1 MVIQLYS
8 DKNPQSDQQVG
19 LIQNLVYRGLLE
31 GQFTPKN
38 VKMQFVKVDQVGDK
52 FRNAVKKAKNAQYLD
67 DAEIVMVFEAPKTAP
82 VADEEPENADAGEK
96 TENAAEET
104 VSESTKVQD
113 LTKSV
118 GLKTVGKSS
127 GCAKK
132 TCSCGKKKSAVKE
145 EKSPKKEI
153 KPKSKKDLEKNAPSG
168 DEEIDEAQLEAT
180 GDELKVKIADA
191 VKRVLYLPDDE
202 EVEFVNLEGFKDGHD
217 TFFAKLAFKE

>member
-1 MVIQLYS
+1 
-8 DKNPQSDQQVG
+8 
-19 LIQNLVYRGLLE
+19 
-31 GQFTPKN
+31 
-38 VKMQFVKVDQVGDK
+38 MQFVKVDQVGDK